1 MSQTAILILTVFG
14 LANGLTLAMG
24 LLRAASLSKAEARA
38 TQGNTR

>member
-24 LLRAASLSKAEARA
+24 LLRAASLSRAEARRSHTA
-38 TQGNTR
+38 L